1 MSLENESDTKKEII
15 ITDVEKIC
23 EKSSGETRSSL
34 KIQIL
39 KRLGV
44 LIIFLTVFVA
54 SCIGHY
60 GVESSFE
67 TMINN
72 SSNSTE

>member
-44 LIIFLTVFVA
+44 LIIYEYLQIHVSDIMVLNQ
-54 SCIGHY
+54 
-60 GVESSFE
+60 VLKL
-67 TMINN
+67 
-72 SSNSTE
+72 